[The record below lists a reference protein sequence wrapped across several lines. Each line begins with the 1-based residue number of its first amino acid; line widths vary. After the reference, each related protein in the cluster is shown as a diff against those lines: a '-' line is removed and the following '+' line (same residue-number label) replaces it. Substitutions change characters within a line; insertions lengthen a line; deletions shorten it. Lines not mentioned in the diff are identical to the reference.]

1 MELVFGYRYKKTQ
14 VNTTIDHVK
23 NKDDQNRKGRNTTSD
38 GPTLL
43 IKGLIKE
50 NQFKRRRE
58 VLVFYRDGPTCH
70 MCYISC
76 FTCLM

>member
-1 MELVFGYRYKKTQ
+1 MVVWNLFLDTDIKKTQ

-23 NKDDQNRKGRNTTSD
+23 NRDDQNRKGRNTTSD

-50 NQFKRRRE
+50 NKFKRRRE
-58 VLVFYRDGPTCH
+58 VLVFTAPSPYAT
-70 MCYISC
+70 
-76 FTCLM
+76 